1 MSKQILISA
10 ICISSLF
17 FCYSCTEPATA
28 GYRAIA
34 GSTLGTN
41 NNSVHM
47 AGCKTFH
54 FPQPPLV
61 VYKTVSRN
69 FMTLPCALEVPP
81 PFNSVEV
88 QKLIRSRP

>member
-1 MSKQILISA
+1 
-10 ICISSLF
+10 
-17 FCYSCTEPATA
+17 
-28 GYRAIA
+28 
-34 GSTLGTN
+34 
-41 NNSVHM
+41 M